1 VAALRGQSRLAQPSA
16 ICRASSAGGFSWI
29 GLHALYMKEVRRFL
43 VVWVQTIV
51 GPVVATL
58 LFVAVFAV
66 ALRARSPEIAGL
78 TYLEFIAPGLI
89 MMAMLQNAFANT
101 SSSILIAKLNGTIAD
116 VLSAPLGPVELTAAY
131 AFGALTRAVVVGII
145 VSLAMAPLGVL
156 QATAPARILLFG
168 LGGSLLFGLLG
179 TVGGIWA
186 EKMEHI
192 AFMSSIVV
200 APLTILSG
208 TFYALEQL
216 PEGMRSV
223 GLANPVFYL
232 IDGFRAGFTG
242 HAEASPAIGVGVVVA
257 ANLCLVGVC
266 LRLFA
271 TGWRLKP

>member
-1 VAALRGQSRLAQPSA
+1 VAALGDQSRIAQPSA
-16 ICRASSAGGFSWI
+16 IGRILSPSGFSWI
-29 GLHALYMKEVRRFL
+29 GLYALYVKEVRRFL

-51 GPVVATL
+51 GPVIATL

-66 ALRARSPEIAGL
+66 IFRKRSPEIAGL

-116 VLSAPLGPVELTAAY
+116 VLSAPLGPLELVAGY
-131 AFGALTRAVVVGII
+131 ALGALTRAVLVGSVVA
-145 VSLAMAPLGVL
+145 LAMAPLGVL
-156 QATAPARILLFG
+156 QAAMPGRILLFG
-168 LGGSLLFGLLG
+168 LGGSLLLALLG
-179 TVGGIWA
+179 LVGGIWA
-186 EKMEHI
+186 ERMEHI
-192 AFMSSIVV
+192 AFMSNVVV

-216 PEGMRSV
+216 PQDMQSL

-232 IDGFRAGFTG
+232 IDGFREGFTG
-242 HAEASPAIGVGVVVA
+242 HAEASPAIATAVVVG
-257 ANLCLVGVC
+257 ANLCLIALC
-266 LRLFA
+266 LRLLA